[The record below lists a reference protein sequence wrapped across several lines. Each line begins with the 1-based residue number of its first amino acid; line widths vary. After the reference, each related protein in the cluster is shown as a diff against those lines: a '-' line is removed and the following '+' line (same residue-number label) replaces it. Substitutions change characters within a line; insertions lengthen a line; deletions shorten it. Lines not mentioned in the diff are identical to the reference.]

1 MKLKSKFI
9 SYNSNGSTVLIPT
22 ADANFSGV
30 VRGNSVM
37 GVMAELLKNDT
48 TEEKMI
54 SELHE
59 RFNAAD
65 GVIESDVKKFLDA
78 LRSIG
83 ALDE

>member
-1 MKLKSKFI
+1 MKLKSEFI

-30 VRGNSVM
+30 VKGNSIM
-37 GVMAELLKNDT
+37 GEMAELLKDDT
-48 TEEKMI
+48 TEDKMI
-54 SELHE
+54 NELHA
-59 RFNAAD
+59 RFDAPD